1 MFDTSDL
8 ASAEIAD
15 LILKNYE
22 EAVKKYDLSWKR
34 INGEDWVRIL
44 VKLPQ
49 LVDKCDWSEV
59 TNRDWVDLL
68 CEHPEFVE
76 LCKDEFLKSRMWK
89 ALTENDWSRLL
100 KAQPQLAKYKPE
112 QPTDAE
118 NQSGKS
124 VVIGKWDTS
133 HLASAEIA
141 DLILENYEEAAKNY
155 DLSWKRI
162 NGEDWVRILVKYPQL
177 VDKCD
182 WSEVTNRDWV
192 DLLCE
197 HPEFVE
203 LCKDEFWKSGMWKA
217 LTENDWARLLKAQPQ
232 LAKYKPEQPTDTENR
247 GGKSVVRW
255 DTSHL
260 ASAEIADLILEN
272 YEEAAKNYDLS
283 WKRINGEDWVR
294 ILVKYPQLVDKCDWS
309 EVTNRDWVDLLCE
322 HPEFVELCKDEFW
335 KSGMWK
341 ALTENDW
348 ARLLKAQPQLAK
360 YKLAGQV

>member
-124 VVIGKWDTS
+124 VVIGKWGTS

-192 DLLCE
+192 ELLRE
-197 HPEFVE
+197 RPEFVDI
-203 LCKDEFWKSGMWKA
+203 CPDERWKSKMWKI
-217 LTENDWARLLKAQPQ
+217 LTANNWTRLLEAQPQ
-232 LAKYKPEQPTDTENR
+232 LAKYKPEQ
-247 GGKSVVRW
+247 
-255 DTSHL
+255 
-260 ASAEIADLILEN
+260 
-272 YEEAAKNYDLS
+272 
-283 WKRINGEDWVR
+283 
-294 ILVKYPQLVDKCDWS
+294 
-309 EVTNRDWVDLLCE
+309 
-322 HPEFVELCKDEFW
+322 
-335 KSGMWK
+335 
-341 ALTENDW
+341 
-348 ARLLKAQPQLAK
+348 
-360 YKLAGQV
+360 